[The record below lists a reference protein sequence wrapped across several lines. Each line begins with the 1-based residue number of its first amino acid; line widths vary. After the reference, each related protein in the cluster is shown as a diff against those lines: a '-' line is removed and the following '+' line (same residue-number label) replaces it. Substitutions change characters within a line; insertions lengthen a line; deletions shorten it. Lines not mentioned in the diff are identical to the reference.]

1 MTTRN
6 PKKKDNNPDVT
17 NSLSSQVIKIKPI
30 IKMDHYKTRNFVLF
44 GVIAL
49 MVSIGVICY
58 AYLISL
64 KTIQRWT
71 S

>member
-1 MTTRN
+1 
-6 PKKKDNNPDVT
+6 
-17 NSLSSQVIKIKPI
+17 
-30 IKMDHYKTRNFVLF
+30 MDHHKTKNFLLF

-58 AYLISL
+58 VYHISL